1 MIENQENV
9 VLTGMRA
16 LIREEMGPLKDE
28 VGALKSEMGL
38 LRGEM
43 HARFDETMKRAG
55 DAYKLAE
62 DGHKLAGDAYKL
74 AQRANVLLEKST
86 SDIQQVAEA
95 VYNERL
101 LKKRVEEHDDRIS
114 SLEWRSEMH
123 EKAIKKVMNG

>member
-1 MIENQENV
+1 MNV
-9 VLTGMRA
+9 
-16 LIREEMGPLKDE
+16 
-28 VGALKSEMGL
+28 
-38 LRGEM
+38 
-43 HARFDETMKRAG
+43 RFDEARKFTEKTYKLAEDG
-55 DAYKLAE
+55 YKLAEDGYKLAEDGYKLAE

-74 AQRANVLLEKST
+74 AQRANVLLEKNT

-95 VYNERL
+95 VFNERL